1 MNKLILRHVW
11 SMLALWVSSE
21 DETNYLAKMYSMLVM
36 QTASSPHWGAIQ
48 EVEDKSVDQA
58 VEDILDF
65 LQSEFPDETSGGHEV
80 RDKLVPPM
88 FYTDINTVT
97 NSVVIHFKRRQ
108 WLIGESALMD
118 LIFSWRSSFIIIY
131 LWLFSNEYYSTIWFI
146 LYSCRGIWVYYTG

>member
-1 MNKLILRHVW
+1 M
-11 SMLALWVSSE
+11 SSE

-36 QTASSPHWGAIQ
+36 QTASSSHLGAIQ

-80 RDKLVPPM
+80 RDKLVSPM

-108 WLIGESALMD
+108 
-118 LIFSWRSSFIIIY
+118 
-131 LWLFSNEYYSTIWFI
+131 
-146 LYSCRGIWVYYTG
+146 